1 LTMKP
6 KINPKESL
14 NELFKL
20 IRDEQVCL
28 WVGAGFSL
36 YAGYPSANGLKEKI
50 LQELGAIH
58 LNSGKELID
67 IAEAFVTK
75 RGRKEL
81 QGLIVKIFSIEPKDT
96 TYHNILAKIPHF
108 NSIIT
113 TNYDKLIE
121 NAIGK
126 GKCVII
132 RSNQEIARTSEK
144 KVHVFKIHGDI
155 TRPKKLVLT
164 KSDYSELYN
173 KDNKSPFWA
182 AITKEIASKHMLFL
196 GYGYEDPNIWAQFSY
211 IEKKLGESRRQKFL
225 VAPGLDPLKVE
236 ALNQKG
242 IHYIDMSGEEFV
254 LALEKHIKEHV
265 IFDLEGQLIRTDT
278 GLGFLKNYGL
288 VGDLT
293 PGRRGFKLK
302 NIRGEKESVGLE
314 FKVNTIDVALRNA
327 LNGTWNGEGGMKF
340 KFTKQ
345 NVTDLEVKIKDFVV
359 FRYSDL
365 DELSFVQAP
374 F

>member
-1 LTMKP
+1 MKT
-6 KINPKESL
+6 KSNPKESL

-28 WVGAGFSL
+28 WVGAGFSI

-50 LQELGAIH
+50 QQELDGIH
-58 LNSGKELID
+58 LNPGKELID
-67 IAEAFVTK
+67 IAEAFVIK

-81 QGLIVKIFSIEPKDT
+81 QDLIVKIFSVEPQET
-96 TYHNILAKIPHF
+96 SYHNILAKIPHF

-113 TNYDKLIE
+113 TNYNKLIE
-121 NAIGK
+121 NAIGRD
-126 GKCVII
+126 KCVII

-144 KVHVFKIHGDI
+144 KVHIFKIHGDI

-182 AITKEIASKHMLFL
+182 GITKEIASKHMLFL

-211 IEKKLGESRRQKFL
+211 IEKKLGKSKRQKFL

-242 IHYIDMSGEEFV
+242 IHYIDISGEEFV

-265 IFDLEGQLIRTDT
+265 IFDLEGQFIRTDT
-278 GLGFLKNYGL
+278 GLGFLRNYGL

-293 PGRRGFKLK
+293 PDKKGYKLK
-302 NIRGEKESVGLE
+302 NIRGEKERLGFEL
-314 FKVNTIDVALRNA
+314 KIDTIDENL
-327 LNGTWNGEGGMKF
+327 K
-340 KFTKQ
+340 
-345 NVTDLEVKIKDFVV
+345 
-359 FRYSDL
+359 
-365 DELSFVQAP
+365 
-374 F
+374 